1 MAYLIDT
8 DAISELFKPR
18 PASAYLEWLARVDRE
33 DQFTSAVVVGELYK
47 GAFRSQARER
57 HLRNIEERVLPAVTV
72 LPFDLPVARVFGELQ
87 ADLEAQG
94 TPLADADVQ
103 IGATALYFGLAL
115 VTGNLRHFGRIPG
128 LRVDE
133 ILADA
138 RSQVRQRPRGEQAMS
153 STMVERVYS
162 SSRRDQDPEVGSN
175 VWVAVDW
182 PGEDWDFRQATYLGD
197 GKWQLDEGPILTSD
211 GVRCVRHWSLS
222 RDALLAQV
230 GKRPASE
237 PE

>member
-1 MAYLIDT
+1 MAYLFDT

-18 PASAYLEWLARVDRE
+18 PSSAYLEWLAEVDRE
-33 DQFTSAVVVGELYK
+33 DQFTSAVVIGELYK

-57 HLRNIEERVLPAVTV
+57 HLRNIEERVLPTVTV
-72 LPFDLPVARVFGELQ
+72 LPIDLPHARVFSVLQ

-103 IGATALYFGLAL
+103 IGATALHFELTL

-138 RSQVRQRPRGEQAMS
+138 RSEEQERSRG
-153 STMVERVYS
+153 
-162 SSRRDQDPEVGSN
+162 
-175 VWVAVDW
+175 
-182 PGEDWDFRQATYLGD
+182 
-197 GKWQLDEGPILTSD
+197 
-211 GVRCVRHWSLS
+211 
-222 RDALLAQV
+222 
-230 GKRPASE
+230 
-237 PE
+237 